1 MWGERCAGEMN
12 GEEQNAQGGK
22 VQVGRGAGAQEKPE
36 GGGGCLYRHLITK
49 YDWRRI
55 GCDLKAE

>member
-1 MWGERCAGEMN
+1 MN

-22 VQVGRGAGAQEKPE
+22 VQVGRGAGAREKSE
-36 GGGGCLYRHLITK
+36 GGGGCLYRHLVTK
-49 YDWRRI
+49 YDWRRV